1 MKSNYNKYLI
11 DDESSLDNE
20 LLFDDWNVRDSA
32 FYSRE
37 RKTYIL
43 LFLLFSVCTIF
54 ATIVSIFYIY
64 VLFFLVLFSISLFCI
79 LFQFLRIQNR
89 HIQIYKDVIVVT
101 NIFRKKEL
109 SNIVSIKH
117 LCWLNTLFSL
127 GLMVYIWFLLKMGRL
142 YVSIK
147 IL

>member
-1 MKSNYNKYLI
+1 MKSNYNEYLI
-11 DDESSLDNE
+11 DYESSLDNE
-20 LLFDDWNVRDSA
+20 LLFDDWNVRDSS

-43 LFLLFSVCTIF
+43 LLLFFSVCTIF
-54 ATIVSIFYIY
+54 AAIVSIFYIY

-101 NIFRKKEL
+101 NIFRKKR
-109 SNIVSIKH
+109 IIKY
-117 LCWLNTLFSL
+117 CFDKTS
-127 GLMVYIWFLLKMGRL
+127 
-142 YVSIK
+142 
-147 IL
+147 